1 MRLQVPGNGK
11 GSLEPAV
18 LPLVCYHRGKTAR
31 MGEVVQQNWDF
42 RNWKAR
48 ANTQSRGNEVLL
60 NGNLAVLNAIKAC
73 LLFFFFSP
81 WKQL

>member
-1 MRLQVPGNGK
+1 
-11 GSLEPAV
+11 
-18 LPLVCYHRGKTAR
+18 

-73 LLFFFFSP
+73 LLFFFPLETAVTQFLF
-81 WKQL
+81 KQTQTIT